1 MELSPAIESSITSD
15 CSEGNDRSIVDEAF
29 NGKISAF
36 DQYHSSEHGAHSHI
50 ESIDTAR
57 SSGFSVSQRAIAS
70 QNASRDSKSSGSGDS
85 GCD

>member
-15 CSEGNDRSIVDEAF
+15 CSGGNDRSIVDEAF

-57 SSGFSVSQRAIAS
+57 SSGFEANKIIFVKTGTASLLIAT
-70 QNASRDSKSSGSGDS
+70 RP
-85 GCD
+85 